1 MDVGL
6 SIKNSAFRRSTKRQS
21 LSNDV
26 GKRSPF
32 LARRSRELS
41 EQRRNGKNIGLVY
54 SPNPKSSG
62 SFALGEASRRMLP
75 S

>member
-1 MDVGL
+1 M
-6 SIKNSAFRRSTKRQS
+6 KNSAFHGSMKHQS

-26 GKRSPF
+26 GKQSPF
-32 LARRSRELS
+32 LARRRRELS
-41 EQRRNGKNIGLVY
+41 EQRRNGKSIRLVY
-54 SPNPKSSG
+54 SSNPKSDG